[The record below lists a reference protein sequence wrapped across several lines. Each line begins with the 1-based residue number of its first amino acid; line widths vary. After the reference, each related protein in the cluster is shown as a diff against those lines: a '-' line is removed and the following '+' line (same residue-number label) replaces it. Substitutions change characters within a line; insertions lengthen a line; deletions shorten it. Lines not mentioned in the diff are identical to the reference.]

1 MTFISFAQNF
11 EDVILWRALNSFG
24 PGFYIDVGACDST
37 VDSVTKAFYD
47 AGWRGI
53 NVEPMKEAYDRIC
66 KDRVRD
72 INLNIAV
79 DAHNG
84 IKKFYSIDNG
94 NGLSTSVKDY
104 ADEYISDGK
113 SVNTIDIETQTLAHI
128 CKTFVNEEIK
138 FLKIDVEGSEQSVLE
153 GADFVH
159 YRPWIVL
166 VESTKPNTTIM
177 SHHSWEPILLT
188 ANYTFV
194 YFDGLNRFYVANEK
208 LELLQC
214 YFNAPPNWFD
224 HFELNSAKV
233 IAEELKNIKQEIDD
247 FVEIIFDKSMKNENE
262 VALLKN
268 SLAGESAIEL
278 MKSIVET
285 IIFERNSFKE
295 KNDLELDA
303 YVQELYE
310 NGKQIGFLAKERNE
324 MSITINSLKQ
334 QLSELQQVNAAL
346 EQHRTALLQSH
357 SWRIT
362 KPIRAIFG
370 KKK

>member
-1 MTFISFAQNF
+1 MTFVSFAQNF
-11 EDVILWRALNSFG
+11 EDVILWRALNNFG

-37 VDSVTKAFYD
+37 ADSVTKAFYD

-53 NVEPMKEAYDRIC
+53 NVEPMKEAYDRIR

-72 INLNIAV
+72 INLNFAV
-79 DAHNG
+79 DSQNG

-113 SVNTIDIETQTLAHI
+113 NVSTLDIETKTLAYI

-159 YRPWIVL
+159 YRPWVVL

-208 LELLQC
+208 LELLQS
-214 YFNAPPNWFD
+214 YFIAPPNWFD
-224 HFELNSAKV
+224 HFELYSTKV
-233 IAEELKNIKQEIDD
+233 ITEELSNIKQE
-247 FVEIIFDKSMKNENE
+247 
-262 VALLKN
+262 
-268 SLAGESAIEL
+268 
-278 MKSIVET
+278 
-285 IIFERNSFKE
+285 FERNRFKE
-295 KNDLELDA
+295 KNDLEMDYYA
-303 YVQELYE
+303 QEFYE
-310 NGKQIGFLAKERNE
+310 NRKQIGFLAKERNE

-334 QLSELQQVNAAL
+334 QLSELQQGNAIL

-370 KKK
+370 KLKELGIFND